1 MLNNLEKYLNDSN
14 SLLVI
19 RKRKME
25 RKKLINT
32 IGAFLII
39 LLGPLVIILTM
50 DLSKPMST
58 VSFALNII
66 IRFLIVYFAVA
77 IPVHFLTKK
86 YK

>member
-1 MLNNLEKYLNDSN
+1 LLNNLEKYLNDSN

>member
-1 MLNNLEKYLNDSN
+1 MKKYLNGSN
-14 SLLVI
+14 LLFVI

-25 RKKLINT
+25 RKKLINM

-39 LLGPLVIILTM
+39 LLGPLVIILTI
-50 DLSKPMST
+50 DFSKPMST